1 MATCRELITDA
12 YQMSGVRGTNEPITA
27 DDAAFALRV
36 LNTDVIDQLRI
47 DSAYPA
53 YVKTY
58 VFQTTSGKAEYT
70 IGVPQAGYP
79 DPDIIVSQQIV
90 EIEWAQAQ
98 IGNVWT
104 PMRQLS
110 NSDYYR
116 QTLPEGTNIPPAQ
129 FAYNKVSD
137 PYDRFMLSL
146 GASGT
151 YNIRLACNGVVLN
164 YQLDDVVNLPSG
176 YYATLKYALAQV
188 IAEGN
193 GLTETAD
200 RMGRKYAECLHRITL
215 VNTTPAPKLKT
226 DGALGQWSISVDR
239 ILVPSQGI

>member
-1 MATCRELITDA
+1 MATCRELIIDA
-12 YQMSGVRGTNEPITA
+12 YQISGVRGTNEPITA
-27 DDAAFALRV
+27 DDTAFALRV

-47 DSAYPA
+47 DSSYPA

-58 VFQTTSGKAEYT
+58 EFQTINGQAEYT
-70 IGVPQAGYP
+70 IGVPQLGYP

-90 EIEWAQAQ
+90 QIEWAQAQ

-116 QTLPEGTNIPPAQ
+116 QTLPQGTNIPPSQ

-137 PYDRFMLSL
+137 PYDRFLLSL
-146 GASGT
+146 GASGV
-151 YNIRLACNGVVLN
+151 YNIRLACNGIVNN
-164 YQLDDVVNLPSG
+164 YLLDDVINLPSG
-176 YYATLKYALAQV
+176 YYATMKYALAHI

-193 GLTETAD
+193 GLTETSD
-200 RMGRKYAECLHRITL
+200 RMSKKYAECLHRITL
-215 VNTTPAPKLKT
+215 VNTTPAPKLKF
-226 DGALGQWSISVDR
+226 DNVGGQYSIGVDR

>member
-1 MATCRELITDA
+1 MATCRELIIDA
-12 YQMSGVRGTNEPITA
+12 YHMSGVRGTNESVTA
-27 DDAAFALRV
+27 DDTSFALRI

-58 VFQTTSGKAEYT
+58 EFQTQNSKWDYT
-70 IGVPQAGYP
+70 IGVPQTGY
-79 DPDIIVSQQIV
+79 DAPDIVVSQQIV
-90 EIEWAQAQ
+90 QIEWAQCQ
-98 IGNVWT
+98 IGTVWT
-104 PMRQLS
+104 PMRQIS

-116 QTLPEGTNIPPAQ
+116 QTIPQGSNVVPSQ

-146 GASGT
+146 GASGV
-151 YNIRLACNGVVLN
+151 YNIRLACNGIVSN
-164 YQLDDVVNLPSG
+164 YLLDDVINLPSG
-176 YYATLKYALAQV
+176 YYATLKYALAQL

-200 RMGRKYAECLHRITL
+200 RMGRKYSDCLHRITL
-215 VNTTPAPKLKT
+215 VNSTPAPKLKL
-226 DGALGQWSISVDR
+226 DGSLGQYSIGVDK
-239 ILVPSQGI
+239 ILSPSQGI